1 MIRTLHIAGRC
12 VDCGACSRVC
22 PVNIELRLLNQK
34 VEKDVKELYHYEAGI
49 SLEELPPM
57 ATFKMDDPQE
67 FIK

>member
-1 MIRTLHIAGRC
+1 M
-12 VDCGACSRVC
+12 
-22 PVNIELRLLNQK
+22 NIELRMLNK
-34 VEKDVKELYHYEAGI
+34 KAEKDVKELYHYEAGI